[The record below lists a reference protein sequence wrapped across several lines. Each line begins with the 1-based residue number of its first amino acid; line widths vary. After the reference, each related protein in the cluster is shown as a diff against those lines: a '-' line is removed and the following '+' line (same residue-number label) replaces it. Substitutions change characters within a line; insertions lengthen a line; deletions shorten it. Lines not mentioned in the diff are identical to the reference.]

1 MASQAA
7 SELPLNDPA
16 MAEAWLQ
23 SFEALCRHKKL
34 QDTNEEKQVTDLFLA
49 RAGINAVRSVSI
61 MAKPKNIEDMTF
73 KDIKKMIIGRLQP
86 KKKLVIAERT
96 RFMSQRQLSTESAQQ
111 FAERLR
117 DAAKHCE
124 FDKLNEKDCKQS
136 AEDDLIQ
143 TLLISGLCDH
153 SQRTKTLEHIQ
164 SSENPVTLDTCLQY
178 IQQLELIQSY
188 SSSDRSAEAREPSRS
203 SETAESSTPVASID
217 RNRNSGAQCR
227 SCGLQHQPGKCPAF
241 GKTCNK
247 CHRRNHFA
255 AVCRSSAKSKSV
267 APAHEIDT
275 SECEQ
280 AGIYTIVGNE
290 SGSGSIKTVLIEGK
304 PFKMQLDSGS
314 GASIIPINFW
324 RSLGEPKL
332 RKSKLR
338 LRQFDGTVI
347 RTRGCFTAL
356 IEVGRQIACAD
367 VTVTE
372 CTKEHGLI
380 GTDVL
385 DFKLD
390 TATVNQVERS
400 SKPLGKLKGFRAR
413 VLLRENAQPSFFD
426 ARPLPI
432 HLKPLVVA
440 KLRTM
445 IDAGILEPVP
455 PGGSSWASPIVV
467 VRKADGDLR
476 ICSDYKV
483 GVNPKIC
490 SDAYPL
496 PNIEQA
502 FSALAGMKHFAIVDL
517 TNAYNQIELD
527 EASREILTI
536 NTPLGLLRWT
546 RMPYGVKTASAQ
558 FQAAMEATVGGAV
571 SNLVIYQDDMCV
583 GATTADELDSK
594 VRDLLRALSDAG
606 MSINEKKCVF
616 RSTEISFLGYCIA
629 ADGVRPDRKLVEKI
643 LGVSTPASK
652 KELESF
658 LGMTVYY
665 SRYIKSYS
673 EKTEPLTELRSK
685 KVAFHWGPRQQKAFD
700 ELKQALAASP
710 VVRIFDARKRTTL
723 TTDASE
729 KAIAAI
735 LSQDEHPVMYL
746 SRRLTPAERNYSNIE
761 REALAVVWATQRA
774 RHFLLGSKFV
784 LQCDHQPLEFIFS
797 PSRELPKVTSAR
809 IMRWALQLSA
819 FDYEISYIKGSCIPH
834 VDALSRIEFK
844 EGDGDDCQESFVHWT
859 ETEVLKLEQIRDA
872 TDNDPV
878 LASVK
883 RRIRSNAWNNCS
895 AAERPYKAVRQQLS
909 VENGVVCLR
918 DLVVPPSRLRQ
929 DVLRAAHGDSHCGA
943 LATRNRLKLEAW
955 WPGHCE
961 DVENFVKQCQRCAE
975 IRPMPARTC
984 HTWPAEDGPWRRV
997 HMDHAHVPGFGLLL
1011 IVVDAFSGWP
1021 EAVPVADKSATTVI
1035 KVLRLIFSRL
1045 GVPHTLVADN
1055 APEFRDQQLH
1065 EWLKKIGCSPMHSPP
1080 YHPQSNGCAE
1090 RMVQTVK
1097 KGLRAFAV
1105 HQGRF
1110 DAYLAKL
1117 LLNYRATPRGDGRG
1131 SPSALMGRQL
1141 RSPLTLQFDTDA
1153 PLVYQSRPGGPA
1165 ETVRFVV
1172 QAGHNT
1178 AVVTRDKDD
1187 RPVLAHRDQLR
1198 LRPSPSRAEVTD
1210 NTDDSGRDPDDA
1222 GRSPDDGDRNPD
1234 EGGRNPDEGGRNPE
1248 PDSQRPDA
1256 AAPPQQAA
1264 EATPEPRRSCRSTK
1278 GVAPDRLSP
1287 RW

>member
-1 MASQAA
+1 
-7 SELPLNDPA
+7 

-178 IQQLELIQSY
+178 IQ
-188 SSSDRSAEAREPSRS
+188 
-203 SETAESSTPVASID
+203 
-217 RNRNSGAQCR
+217 
-227 SCGLQHQPGKCPAF
+227 H
-241 GKTCNK
+241 
-247 CHRRNHFA
+247 
-255 AVCRSSAKSKSV
+255 
-267 APAHEIDT
+267 
-275 SECEQ
+275 
-280 AGIYTIVGNE
+280 
-290 SGSGSIKTVLIEGK
+290 GSGSIKTVLIEGK

-432 HLKPLVVA
+432 HLKPL
-440 KLRTM
+440 
-445 IDAGILEPVP
+445 
-455 PGGSSWASPIVV
+455 
-467 VRKADGDLR
+467 
-476 ICSDYKV
+476 
-483 GVNPKIC
+483 
-490 SDAYPL
+490 
-496 PNIEQA
+496 
-502 FSALAGMKHFAIVDL
+502 
-517 TNAYNQIELD
+517 
-527 EASREILTI
+527 
-536 NTPLGLLRWT
+536 
-546 RMPYGVKTASAQ
+546 TASAQ

-594 VRDLLRALSDAG
+594 
-606 MSINEKKCVF
+606 
-616 RSTEISFLGYCIA
+616 
-629 ADGVRPDRKLVEKI
+629 
-643 LGVSTPASK
+643 
-652 KELESF
+652 
-658 LGMTVYY
+658 
-665 SRYIKSYS
+665 
-673 EKTEPLTELRSK
+673 
-685 KVAFHWGPRQQKAFD
+685 
-700 ELKQALAASP
+700 
-710 VVRIFDARKRTTL
+710 
-723 TTDASE
+723 
-729 KAIAAI
+729 
-735 LSQDEHPVMYL
+735 
-746 SRRLTPAERNYSNIE
+746 
-761 REALAVVWATQRA
+761 
-774 RHFLLGSKFV
+774 
-784 LQCDHQPLEFIFS
+784 
-797 PSRELPKVTSAR
+797 
-809 IMRWALQLSA
+809 
-819 FDYEISYIKGSCIPH
+819 
-834 VDALSRIEFK
+834 
-844 EGDGDDCQESFVHWT
+844 
-859 ETEVLKLEQIRDA
+859 
-872 TDNDPV
+872 
-878 LASVK
+878 
-883 RRIRSNAWNNCS
+883 
-895 AAERPYKAVRQQLS
+895 
-909 VENGVVCLR
+909 
-918 DLVVPPSRLRQ
+918 
-929 DVLRAAHGDSHCGA
+929 
-943 LATRNRLKLEAW
+943 
-955 WPGHCE
+955 
-961 DVENFVKQCQRCAE
+961 
-975 IRPMPARTC
+975 
-984 HTWPAEDGPWRRV
+984 
-997 HMDHAHVPGFGLLL
+997 
-1011 IVVDAFSGWP
+1011 
-1021 EAVPVADKSATTVI
+1021 
-1035 KVLRLIFSRL
+1035 
-1045 GVPHTLVADN
+1045 
-1055 APEFRDQQLH
+1055 LH

-1287 RW
+1287 RKRVVREKAICLVKQPWLVHLVKQPRLLIGKIFLSTTERTVRRYLGRRRDHAVFNASTAISDASKRPIDLVEQPTVPKNPSLDTAVPKKLIKRSLSVASQPRRASFKFAKSSG